1 MFSEFLLSLVWLA
14 RDAALALCSGHH
26 LSKMAAQN
34 GCQSIISWPF
44 GSKPSLVQ
52 SRPANQWLKMA
63 ENVNTWLPIL
73 LGPVQI
79 KYPKWR
85 KNIFFFLST
94 SIQTLGQFRSSW
106 QVLNN
111 QNGGKILFVSCPVQS
126 RPWSNP
132 DQAGRYP
139 KWRQN
144 YVSFAPT
151 MAASIVVKGITL
163 RWTLYWL
170 TLTLPANVHWQM
182 ASTMFINI
190 RCVRPYQ
197 NNNRTFNK
205 SGWSLLPVV
214 ENPELYDSR
223 VESG

>member
-1 MFSEFLLSLVWLA
+1 MFFINPFSVWLDWPEMQHLYPYWA
-14 RDAALALCSGHH
+14 SFVSNGCSKWLPKYYFLAIWLQTLLCPVQTWQSVT
-26 LSKMAAQN
+26 QN
-34 GCQSIISWPF
+34 GGKCQYLAI
-44 GSKPSLVQ
+44 
-52 SRPANQWLKMA
+52 
-63 ENVNTWLPIL
+63 WLPIL

-111 QNGGKILFVSCPVQS
+111 QNGGKILLASCPVQS

-163 RWTLYWL
+163 RWTLY
-170 TLTLPANVHWQM
+170 
-182 ASTMFINI
+182 
-190 RCVRPYQ
+190 
-197 NNNRTFNK
+197 
-205 SGWSLLPVV
+205 
-214 ENPELYDSR
+214 
-223 VESG
+223 

>member
-85 KNIFFFLST
+85 KKYFF
-94 SIQTLGQFRSSW
+94 
-106 QVLNN
+106 
-111 QNGGKILFVSCPVQS
+111 SCPLQS
-126 RPWSNP
+126 RPLASS
-132 DQAGRYP
+132 DQAGRYSIIKMVEKYYLFLVQFNP
-139 KWRQN
+139 DPGPIQIKLAGTQN
-144 YVSFAPT
+144 GG
-151 MAASIVVKGITL
+151 K
-163 RWTLYWL
+163 
-170 TLTLPANVHWQM
+170 
-182 ASTMFINI
+182 TMFH
-190 RCVRPYQ
+190 
-197 NNNRTFNK
+197 
-205 SGWSLLPVV
+205 LPPQWQQV
-214 ENPELYDSR
+214 
-223 VESG
+223 